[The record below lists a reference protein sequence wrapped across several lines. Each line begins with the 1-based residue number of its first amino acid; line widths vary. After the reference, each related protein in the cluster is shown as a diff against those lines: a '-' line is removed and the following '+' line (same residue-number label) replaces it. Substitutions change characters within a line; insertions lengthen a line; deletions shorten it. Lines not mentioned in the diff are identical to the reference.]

1 MPPPLANTYL
11 MFNLSDETWVRQAE
25 NQRTMRLCHH
35 NKIAGKIVV
44 RGADVII
51 RGDLKTLLKHVL
63 ILFPRKDQ
71 EYTNFT
77 TGVRAEVRNN
87 PECTTVITLEM
98 YEKAF
103 LFYFEE
109 YRPTSVF
116 FFIVS
121 GNRYDVSEL
130 TRTFLQ
136 LSHTCVIGNEGYP
149 SFDQRA
155 YTAICRIMDQVEPS
169 IFDAVVGFMTL
180 ERRQCLYDEN
190 DFMHKMRKKR
200 EESREEPE
208 FQVILVCPNKS
219 FVMCE
224 VYPEWDAEI
233 AAVADILVGLKQ
245 CAVKREDDT

>member
-11 MFNLSDETWVRQAE
+11 MFNLSDETWVRPVE

-35 NKIAGKIVV
+35 NRIAGKVV
-44 RGADVII
+44 VSGAHVLIK
-51 RGDLKTLLKHVL
+51 GDLKTLLKHVL

-87 PECTTVITLEM
+87 PECTTVITLDM

-136 LSHTCVIGNEGYP
+136 LSHTCVIGNEGFP

-169 IFDAVVGFMTL
+169 VFDAVVGFMTL

-233 AAVADILVGLKQ
+233 AAAADILVGLKQ
-245 CAVKREDDT
+245 CAGKCGDDT

>member
-1 MPPPLANTYL
+1 
-11 MFNLSDETWVRQAE
+11 
-25 NQRTMRLCHH
+25 MRLCHH
-35 NKIAGKIVV
+35 NKIAGKIIV
-44 RGADVII
+44 RDADVIM

-63 ILFPRKDQ
+63 ILFPRGDQ
-71 EYTNFT
+71 QYSNFT
-77 TGVRAEVRNN
+77 TEVRAKALND
-87 PECTTVITLEM
+87 PEFTTILSLEM
-98 YEKAF
+98 KEKAF
-103 LFYFEE
+103 LFHFEK
-109 YRPTSVF
+109 YTPTSVF

-180 ERRQCLYDEN
+180 ERRQLVYDEN
-190 DFMHKMRKKR
+190 DFMRKKR
-200 EESREEPE
+200 EQWREGLE
-208 FQVILVCPNKS
+208 FQVVLVCPNKS

-233 AAVADILVGLKQ
+233 AAAADILVGLKQ

>member
-11 MFNLSDETWVRQAE
+11 MFNLSDETWERQAE

-35 NKIAGKIVV
+35 NQIAGKVVV
-44 RGADVII
+44 RGPHVII

-77 TGVRAEVRNN
+77 TGVRAEVRNI

-121 GNRYDVSEL
+121 GNRYDVS
-130 TRTFLQ
+130 
-136 LSHTCVIGNEGYP
+136 
-149 SFDQRA
+149 
-155 YTAICRIMDQVEPS
+155 
-169 IFDAVVGFMTL
+169 
-180 ERRQCLYDEN
+180 
-190 DFMHKMRKKR
+190 
-200 EESREEPE
+200 
-208 FQVILVCPNKS
+208 
-219 FVMCE
+219 
-224 VYPEWDAEI
+224 
-233 AAVADILVGLKQ
+233 
-245 CAVKREDDT
+245 